1 MTPGHWPSSLSE
13 TWGKI
18 IDLLS
23 DIFLVHFKLS
33 WHGEET
39 PEAPDPRTCWYTSGL
54 FHQLYAAVLE
64 FSRSITAKQMHYP
77 QWCRLSCLCFPI
89 YTASYGYPSPS
100 DMQLL
105 QKGGKGVPAHQ
116 TQDEWVRLP
125 EPSVQEAFWCETMG
139 RMLPETKGHCR
150 HVINVKHCWHSTQ
163 YVFLIRAE
171 LRSTV
176 PIINMGMENSAK
188 FHVFAMKLLPGNIKM
203 AFIT

>member
-1 MTPGHWPSSLSE
+1 MAWKGNSRSPRSQ
-13 TWGKI
+13 
-18 IDLLS
+18 DLLIYLRTVS
-23 DIFLVHFKLS
+23 PALCCSARIFQVHNREANALPSVVQAFVFMLS
-33 WHGEET
+33 H
-39 PEAPDPRTCWYTSGL
+39 YT
-54 FHQLYAAVLE
+54 
-64 FSRSITAKQMHYP
+64 T
-77 QWCRLSCLCFPI
+77 
-89 YTASYGYPSPS
+89 SYGYPSPS

-116 TQDEWVRLP
+116 TQDEWVPLP